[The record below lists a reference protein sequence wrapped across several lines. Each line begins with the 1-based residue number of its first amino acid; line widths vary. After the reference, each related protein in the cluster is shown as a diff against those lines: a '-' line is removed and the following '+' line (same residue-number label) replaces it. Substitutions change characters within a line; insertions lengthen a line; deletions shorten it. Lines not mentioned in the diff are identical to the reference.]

1 MTNLKQIFYISRMA
15 EGVDER
21 AIRNILT
28 ISRRN
33 NRMLDVTGCLSFT
46 GRHFAQV
53 IEGREDAIAEL
64 TRRIY
69 ADPRHAD
76 FRLLV
81 DRTTTLREH
90 PLWSM
95 AYLHDLG
102 LASDIQA
109 LFDTPEA
116 SMRKTLQMMGRLKP
130 DTVMGAL

>member
-1 MTNLKQIFYISRMA
+1 MTNLKQLFYISRMA

-21 AIRNILT
+21 AIRNILA

-53 IEGREDAIAEL
+53 LEGREDAIAEL
-64 TRRIY
+64 TRRI
-69 ADPRHAD
+69 HAD
-76 FRLLV
+76 SRHTEFRLLI
-81 DRTTTLREH
+81 DRPATLREH

-95 AYLHDLG
+95 AYMHDLE
-102 LASDIQA
+102 LSSDIQA

-116 SMRKTLQMMGRLKP
+116 SMRKTLQTMGRLKP